1 MIRGRREASRSG
13 LSCRLGPIALQ
24 FFAGRLFSPLDFNLY
39 FYKSGYMDISNAVSQ
54 LSALAQEGRL
64 AVFRL
69 LVRAGHDGLPAG
81 EIAAALGTVQNTL
94 SAQLAVL
101 SQAGLV
107 RSERRGRSIVYFASY
122 ETVSQLIIYLME
134 DCCQGRTEIREPV
147 LTAASKS
154 ACCGT

>member
-1 MIRGRREASRSG
+1 
-13 LSCRLGPIALQ
+13 
-24 FFAGRLFSPLDFNLY
+24 
-39 FYKSGYMDISNAVSQ
+39 MDISAAVIQ

-107 RSERRGRSIVYFASY
+107 RSERRGRSIIYFARY
-122 ETVSQLIIYLME
+122 DQISQLLIYLME
-134 DCCQGRTEIREPV
+134 DCCQGRTEIREPI
-147 LTAASKS
+147 LTAASRT
-154 ACCGT
+154 ACCGS